1 MLEHT
6 HEVNKYTMSD
16 TKKKN
21 SIIRPS
27 KTYLLELP
35 KIKYKTKER

>member
-16 TKKKN
+16 TKKKQHN
-21 SIIRPS
+21 QTLKDLFTGI
-27 KTYLLELP
+27 TTN
-35 KIKYKTKER
+35 KI